1 MFNKLYI
8 VIIFLVSLAAT
19 IVFDTFPRST
29 MSELEKRRL
38 AAFPQFSVEKLLAG
52 DFTKEISLWF
62 SDSEPFRDE
71 IMAFSMNVKKLEAL
85 KTDDDNV
92 SFIAADKDAEQVEEP
107 KDDLEEED
115 NDNRKIEKY
124 ENHITAN
131 AEAKIARYGIVIV
144 GKGKNVRALM
154 GFQGNAKLTR
164 AYAGMV
170 NKYQKAFGEGT
181 QVYCMVPP
189 TAIEFYCPDKAK
201 SVAVSQK
208 NVITTCYGYLDPTV
222 KAVDCYTSLGKHVS
236 EDIFLRTDHHWA
248 PLGGFYAAEQFAK
261 VAKVDFKP
269 LSSYTKHVVHGYV
282 GTMYGYSQDASVK
295 DAPEDFVYWK
305 PNDVEYSTTYI
316 TYDTK
321 DFKVIGENAPQRGE
335 YFAKFRDGSSAAYCT
350 FMGGD
355 GKITQVK
362 TGTKNGRKLAVLKD
376 SYGNTIP
383 GYLFYGFEEIHVID
397 HRYFLPNLVQYV
409 KENKITDFLVVLNIF
424 NACNP
429 AVARSCEQLL
439 TQSYAERKAQA
450 ARDAE

>member
-1 MFNKLYI
+1 
-8 VIIFLVSLAAT
+8 
-19 IVFDTFPRST
+19 
-29 MSELEKRRL
+29 
-38 AAFPQFSVEKLLAG
+38 
-52 DFTKEISLWF
+52 
-62 SDSEPFRDE
+62 
-71 IMAFSMNVKKLEAL
+71 
-85 KTDDDNV
+85 
-92 SFIAADKDAEQVEEP
+92 
-107 KDDLEEED
+107 
-115 NDNRKIEKY
+115 
-124 ENHITAN
+124 
-131 AEAKIARYGIVIV
+131 
-144 GKGKNVRALM
+144 
-154 GFQGNAKLTR
+154 
-164 AYAGMV
+164 
-170 NKYQKAFGEGT
+170 
-181 QVYCMVPP
+181 MVPP

-208 NVITTCYGYLDPTV
+208 KVITTCYGYLDPTV
-222 KAVDCYTSLGKHVS
+222 KAVDCYTSLGKHVN

-321 DFKVIGENAPQRGE
+321 DFKVIGESAPQRGE

-355 GKITQVK
+355 GKITKVK
-362 TGTKNGRKLAVLKD
+362 TGTKNGRRLAILKD

-409 KENKITDFLVVLNIF
+409 KENKLTDFLVVLNIF
-424 NACNP
+424 NVCNP

>member
-52 DFTKEISLWF
+52 DFTKEISQWF

-71 IMAFSMNVKKLEAL
+71 IMAFSMNVKKLESL
-85 KTDDDNV
+85 KTDDDNI
-92 SFIAADKDAEQVEEP
+92 SFIAADKDAAPVEE
-107 KDDLEEED
+107 EIVED
-115 NDNRKIEKY
+115 NDNKLDNY
-124 ENHITAN
+124 ENHVTAD
-131 AEAKIARYGIVIV
+131 AEAKIGRYGIVIV

-154 GFQGNAKLTR
+154 GFQGNAKLTK
-164 AYAGMV
+164 AYAETI
-170 NKYQKAFGEGT
+170 NKYQKEFGNGV
-181 QVYCMVPP
+181 QVYCLLPP

-208 NVITTCYGYLDPTV
+208 NVITTCYENLDSTV
-222 KAVDCYTSLGKHVS
+222 KAVDCYSSLSKHVD
-236 EDIFLRTDHHWA
+236 EDIYLRTDHHWA

-269 LSSYTKHVVHGYV
+269 LSAYTKHVVHGFV
-282 GTMYGYSQDASVK
+282 GTMYGYSNDASVK

-321 DFKVIGENAPQRGE
+321 DFKVIGESAPQKGD

-362 TGTKNGRKLAVLKD
+362 TGTKNGRRLAILKD

-383 GYLFYGFEEIHVID
+383 GYLFYSFEEIHVID
-397 HRYFLPNLVQYV
+397 HRYFLPNMKQYI
-409 KENKITDFLVVLNIF
+409 KEHNITDFLFTLNIF

-429 AVARSCEQLL
+429 AVARSCAALL
-439 TQSYAERKAQA
+439 TQSYEERKAQA
-450 ARDAE
+450 ARDAK